1 MQDALYRKR
10 LTIKDAFRKMDTD
23 NDGYISVSD
32 LSGFLSGIG
41 VASTEAQL
49 RSVLGMG
56 DAAVSRAAA
65 AGGSS
70 SHGAVAYSTLRQV
83 LGARVTTHPRQSD
96 WEEAVFQE
104 LRKWMRKHR
113 MTPKAA
119 FARFARTGTPAK
131 MSATDLKAALQSAAP
146 HTALSSWQVEHL
158 LHLMGSEEGD
168 GKISADEWSRRFDV
182 DAAAVRW
189 DSTALRKLR
198 DALYLQK
205 ISPTAFLRQ
214 CDANR
219 DGCVSAAELQQ
230 TLVSVVEG
238 LSKAEAAE
246 LVRELLPSGTK
257 GSGAGKPKAALPDL
271 NKLHEL
277 LSQSPAASAGS
288 EERLITRVRDKLLA
302 LPGGAE
308 HAVAGAFTSFDT
320 DGDGS
325 LSREEFRRG
334 IGSLQLGLGVPLSG
348 QQFSWPLIRFV
359 LEFCTVLNADQGSDL
374 LEQVHEIDRLLDLA
388 DANGELP
395 AQSNPC
401 SFKHTQSKL

>member
-32 LSGFLSGIG
+32 LSVFLSGIG

-56 DAAVSRAAA
+56 TAAEPRAAA
-65 AGGSS
+65 ADGSR
-70 SHGAVAYSTLRQV
+70 SHGSVAYSTLRQV
-83 LGARVTTHPRQSD
+83 LGAHVATHPRQSD

-104 LRKWMRKHR
+104 LRKWMQRHR
-113 MTPKAA
+113 MTSKAA

-131 MSATDLKAALQSAAP
+131 MSATDLKAALQSIAP
-146 HTALSSWQVEHL
+146 HMTLSSWQVEHL
-158 LHLMGSEEGD
+158 LHLMDSEGN

-205 ISPTAFLRQ
+205 ISPAAFLRQ

-219 DGCVSAAELQQ
+219 DGCVSTAELQQ
-230 TLVSVVEG
+230 TLVNVVEG

-257 GSGAGKPKAALPDL
+257 GSVAGKSTAALPDL

-277 LSQSPAASAGS
+277 LTQNPTASAGS
-288 EERLITRVRDKLLA
+288 EERLISRVRDKLFA

-308 HAVAGAFTSFDT
+308 HAIASAFKSFDT

-334 IGSLQLGLGVPLSG
+334 IGSLQLGLGVRTSKA
-348 QQFSWPLIRFV
+348 INH
-359 LEFCTVLNADQGSDL
+359 LEDNQDD
-374 LEQVHEIDRLLDLA
+374 
-388 DANGELP
+388 
-395 AQSNPC
+395 
-401 SFKHTQSKL
+401 